1 MKKTTKGLISII
13 LVFCILSGS
22 IVTAFAASDEVYLAD
37 LRLIYADSYE
47 EAKLI
52 VLETKLE
59 GYTVYNQNLNA
70 NTGRTGVW
78 LAYKTTTN
86 VDDAITDISIMQ
98 MNGRYSVGNYQE
110 MIEKSRLE
118 YLGMGKIYL
127 EAVKYFTKAYNA
139 GNFLATSAYRQLNFY
154 TGLDDYGTKRLGEI
168 MVSGKLTDSD
178 LATFFLQG
186 NTHVLDNVRSLL
198 AMGVSYNADGMH
210 YLERVGK
217 IVSEMGEGD
226 GYEPFEEVEVEITL
240 TDEDELEL
248 YSKLIAPTIPVF
260 RGMFEELA
268 AYEAELNYEDEEFTD
283 LEIKYA
289 EYKAMAEM
297 MRAVTYL
304 GGKTLY
310 DFCME
315 YVPDTSDYS
324 AIYPL
329 AAALN
334 DGQAAMTKTTHYYD
348 VVRYSMT
355 EFPEETINAELEAG
369 EKLYKEVAFNVYTGV
384 DRDMFK
390 GNFALTSAASRADA
404 YTDSKTLMDT
414 LFGSGN
420 WKATGLQIAVGAVGV
435 GLCTWAIIRTA
446 KGGFGASKEFVE
458 KLTEKATKK
467 ATEYTRKVVDEALA
481 KNSLTVEMMENFYK
495 GLENVTFG
503 DGVLSPD
510 IVWNI
515 SDNYGKLALLN
526 YWMVDNNSMELA
538 EKGVEQSLKLS
549 PDALK
554 IKEVYANVKVLHD
567 EARAS
572 GLEATKKSV
581 ENAVL
586 KARLFTGA
594 LYILGAASLGYSA
607 YSLYKKI
614 YDYYHP
620 KYDVI
625 PTALVDLVR
634 TSEGDRYIKYN
645 VVTEAQPKENGT
657 YAAADLNAF
666 AGQRWNALYYTKS
679 YEAGKPL
686 LAKIVLSNNNNQA
699 DEGYLPVHRFGEGV
713 CYDLNKYNFSSSSD
727 NIFLSIKQ
735 SDKQKSA
742 IADVPDVIGSI
753 FGTGLILISTIAGA
767 GIGIGAAFGIQE
779 MKKKNKEES
788 NIEEE

>member
-1 MKKTTKGLISII
+1 MKKTIKGLISII

-22 IVTAFAASDEVYLAD
+22 VVTAFAASNEVYLAD
-37 LRLIYADSYE
+37 LRIIYADSYD
-47 EAKLI
+47 EARMIL
-52 VLETKLE
+52 VETKLE
-59 GYTVYNQNLNA
+59 GYVVYNQNLNA
-70 NTGRTGVW
+70 NSGKTGVW

-86 VDDAITDISIMQ
+86 IDDAITDISVMQ
-98 MNGRYSVGNYQE
+98 MGGGYTEGNYQA

-139 GNFLATSAYRQLNFY
+139 GNFLAKTAYRQLNFY
-154 TGLDDYGTKRLGEI
+154 SGLDSYGTKRLGDI
-168 MVSGKLTDSD
+168 MISGKLTDSD

-186 NTHVLDNVRSLL
+186 NTHVLKNVRSLL
-198 AMGVSYNADGMH
+198 SMGVSYNEDGMH

-217 IVSEMGEGD
+217 IVEQMGEGE
-226 GYEPFEEVEVEITL
+226 GYEPFEEVEVEIAL
-240 TDEDELEL
+240 ADEDELQL
-248 YSKLIAPTIPVF
+248 YSKLIAPVIPVF
-260 RGMFEELA
+260 RGIFEELA

-289 EYKAMAEM
+289 EYRAMADM

-315 YVPDTSDYS
+315 YVPDTSDYTV
-324 AIYPL
+324 IYPL

-355 EFPEETINAELEAG
+355 EYPEETINAELAAQE
-369 EKLYKEVAFNVYTGV
+369 EIYNEIAFNVYTGV
-384 DRDMFK
+384 DRDMYK

-420 WKATGLQIAVGAVGV
+420 WKATGAQIAAGAVGV
-435 GLCTWAIIRTA
+435 GLFTWAIIRTS
-446 KGGFGASKEFVE
+446 KGGFGASKEFVKE
-458 KLTEKATKK
+458 LTDKATKK
-467 ATEYTRKVVDEALA
+467 ANEATEQAVTQALMKKPDIFNNMDKMFEDLEIVQFNQSAVDFVPIEEVWEKATNLQKIQMLDEYMYNTTDLFGSYVEPTEEGKVVHELCEQA
-481 KNSLTVEMMENFYK
+481 KAAH
-495 GLENVTFG
+495 
-503 DGVLSPD
+503 
-510 IVWNI
+510 
-515 SDNYGKLALLN
+515 DNA
-526 YWMVDNNSMELA
+526 
-538 EKGVEQSLKLS
+538 Q
-549 PDALK
+549 
-554 IKEVYANVKVLHD
+554 
-567 EARAS
+567 AS
-572 GLEATKKSV
+572 GLETASKAV
-581 ENAVL
+581 ESGIL

-625 PTALVDLVR
+625 PEALVDLVR

-645 VVTEAQPKENGT
+645 VVTEAKPKENGT

-686 LAKIVLSNNNNQA
+686 LAKFVLRNNDNQA
-699 DEGYLPVHRFGEGV
+699 DEGFLPVHRFGEGV

-742 IADVPDVIGSI
+742 VTDVPDVIGSI
-753 FGTGLILISTIAGA
+753 FGTGLILISAIA
-767 GIGIGAAFGIQE
+767 GIGVGVGATVGIQA
-779 MKKKNKEES
+779 MAKKKKE
-788 NIEEE
+788 IEAEK